1 MQVCQFIALHPSG
14 ATGAKSNAKVYVLQT
29 SQEAYTAS
37 LGLLWETQFTCV
49 YLRVVYVTG
58 GLASVLSDSNLNQ
71 CITSQLVAMPV
82 TS

>member
-37 LGLLWETQFTCV
+37 LGLL
-49 YLRVVYVTG
+49 
-58 GLASVLSDSNLNQ
+58 
-71 CITSQLVAMPV
+71 
-82 TS
+82 